1 MVLVENN
8 MKDIVIYGAG
18 GYGREIACLINRIN
32 AVKPEWNLLGF
43 LDDGEPVG
51 TKNEYGV
58 VLGDLAYINSYPK
71 EVSVVLAIGTPSI
84 LQKLATSI
92 TNPKVNFPNLIDP
105 DVLFLDKNNVR
116 LGKGNIICAKCVVSC
131 NVDIAD
137 FNLFNIGVGI
147 GHDASLGSYNVL
159 MPNVNIS
166 GGVET
171 GNCNLFGVKSTVL
184 QYLKVGN
191 NVKIGANSLLMRK
204 AKDDGLYFG
213 TPANR
218 ADM

>member
-1 MVLVENN
+1 
-8 MKDIVIYGAG
+8 MKDILIYGAG

-51 TKNEYGV
+51 TKNDYGV
-58 VLGDLAYINSYPK
+58 VLGDLAYINSYTK

-147 GHDASLGSYNVL
+147 GHDALFGSYNVL

>member
-1 MVLVENN
+1 ME
-8 MKDIVIYGAG
+8 MG
-18 GYGREIACLINRIN
+18 
-32 AVKPEWNLLGF
+32 
-43 LDDGEPVG
+43 
-51 TKNEYGV
+51 
-58 VLGDLAYINSYPK
+58 
-71 EVSVVLAIGTPSI
+71 
-84 LQKLATSI
+84 
-92 TNPKVNFPNLIDP
+92 
-105 DVLFLDKNNVR
+105 
-116 LGKGNIICAKCVVSC
+116 
-131 NVDIAD
+131 D

-147 GHDASLGSYNVL
+147 GHDASFGSYNVL

>member
-1 MVLVENN
+1 

-18 GYGREIACLINRIN
+18 GFGREIACLINRLN
-32 AVKPEWNLLGF
+32 AVKQEWNLLGF
-43 LDDGEPVG
+43 IDDGEPVG
-51 TKNEYGV
+51 SKNEYGEVLGNIDYVNSAQKELSV
-58 VLGDLAYINSYPK
+58 VLG
-71 EVSVVLAIGTPSI
+71 IGTPSI
-84 LQKLATSI
+84 LQKLAINI
-92 TNPKVNFPNLIDP
+92 TNPKVDFPNLIDP
-105 DVLFLDKNNVR
+105 DVLFLDRNNVR
-116 LGKGNIICAKCVVSC
+116 IGRGNVICAKCVVSC
-131 NVDIAD
+131 NVEIGD

-147 GHDASLGSYNVL
+147 GHDASFGSFNVL

-171 GNCNLFGVKSTVL
+171 GNGNLFGVKSTVL

-191 NVKIGANSLLMRK
+191 NTKIGAHSLMMRK

-213 TPANR
+213 IPANR

>member
-1 MVLVENN
+1 

-58 VLGDLAYINSYPK
+58 VIGDLAFINSYPN
-71 EVSVVLAIGTPSI
+71 EVSVVLAIGTPGI

-92 TNPKVNFPNLIDP
+92 INPNVDFPNLIDP
-105 DVLFLDKNNVR
+105 DVLFLDKNNFR
-116 LGKGNIICAKCVVSC
+116 MGKGNVLCAKCVVSC
-131 NVDIAD
+131 NVEMGD

-147 GHDASLGSYNVL
+147 GHDASFGSYNVL

>member
-1 MVLVENN
+1 

-18 GYGREIACLINRIN
+18 GFGREIACLIYRIN
-32 AVKPEWNLLGF
+32 TEKPEWNLLGF
-43 LDDGEPVG
+43 LDDGEAVG
-51 TKNEYGV
+51 TKTEYGE
-58 VLGDLAYINSYPK
+58 VLGGLDYINSYPN
-71 EVSVVLAIGTPSI
+71 EISVAIAIGTPSI
-84 LQKLATSI
+84 IQKLAADI
-92 TNPKVNFPNLIDP
+92 TNPKVDFPNLIDP
-105 DVLFLDKNNVR
+105 NVEFLDWNNVR
-116 LGKGNIICAKCVVSC
+116 MGKGNIICARCVVSC

-147 GHDASLGSYNVL
+147 GHDASFGSYNVL

-166 GGVET
+166 GGVQT

-191 NVKIGANSLLMRK
+191 NVKIGAHSLLMRK

-213 TPANR
+213 IPANR

>member
-1 MVLVENN
+1 

-18 GYGREIACLINRIN
+18 GFGREIACIINRLN
-32 AVKPEWNLLGF
+32 SVKQEWNFMGF
-43 LDDGEPVG
+43 IDDGEPVG
-51 TKNEYGV
+51 KKTEYGE
-58 VLGDLAYINSYPK
+58 VLGGLDFINNYMK
-71 EVSVVLAIGTPSI
+71 EISVVLAIGTPSI
-84 LQKLATSI
+84 LQKLSSAI
-92 TNPKVNFPNLIDP
+92 TNSKVEFPNLVDP
-105 DVLFLDKNNVR
+105 DVLFLDYNNVR
-116 LGKGNIICAKCVVSC
+116 MGKGNVLCAKCVVSC
-131 NVDIAD
+131 NVDMGD

-147 GHDASLGSYNVL
+147 GHDASFGSYNVL

-191 NVKIGANSLLMRK
+191 NVKIGAHSLLMRK

-213 TPANR
+213 IPANR

>member
-1 MVLVENN
+1 

-32 AVKPEWNLLGF
+32 ALKPEWNLLGF
-43 LDDGEPVG
+43 LDDGVPIG
-51 TKNEYGV
+51 TKTEYGE
-58 VLGDLAYINSYPK
+58 VLGGLDFINNYPN
-71 EVSVVLAIGTPSI
+71 EISVVIAIGTPSI
-84 LQKLATSI
+84 IQKLVAEI
-92 TNPKVNFPNLIDP
+92 INPKVDFPNLIDP
-105 DVLFLDKNNVR
+105 NVEFLDINNVR
-116 LGKGNIICAKCVVSC
+116 MGKGNIICARCVVSC

-147 GHDASLGSYNVL
+147 GHDASFGSYNVL

>member
-1 MVLVENN
+1 

-18 GYGREIACLINRIN
+18 GYGREIACLIKRLN
-32 AVKPEWNLLGF
+32 AVKKEWNFLGF
-43 LDDGEPVG
+43 IDDGEPVG
-51 TKNEYGV
+51 KKTEYGE
-58 VLGDLAYINSYPK
+58 VLGNIDFVNSYK
-71 EVSVVLAIGTPSI
+71 KKLSVVLAIGTPSI
-84 LQKLATSI
+84 LPKLAAAI
-92 TNPKVNFPNLIDP
+92 INPKVEFPNLIDP
-105 DVLFLDKNNVR
+105 DVLFLDRDNVR
-116 LGKGNIICAKCVVSC
+116 LGKGNILCAKCVVSC
-131 NVDIAD
+131 NVDIGD

-147 GHDASLGSYNVL
+147 GHDASFGSYNVL

-191 NVKIGANSLLMRK
+191 NTKIGAHSLLMRK

-213 TPANR
+213 IPANR

>member
-1 MVLVENN
+1 M
-8 MKDIVIYGAG
+8 IYGAG
-18 GYGREIACLINRIN
+18 GYGREIGCLINRIN

-84 LQKLATSI
+84 LQKLVTSI
-92 TNPKVNFPNLIDP
+92 TNPKVDFPNLIDP
-105 DVLFLDKNNVR
+105 DVLFLDRKNVR
-116 LGKGNIICAKCVVSC
+116 MGKGNIICAKCVVSC
-131 NVDIAD
+131 NVDITD

-147 GHDASLGSYNVL
+147 GHDASFGSYNVL

>member
-1 MVLVENN
+1 

-32 AVKPEWNLLGF
+32 QITPEWNFLGF

-51 TKNEYGV
+51 TKNEYGG
-58 VLGDLAYINSYPK
+58 VLGNIEFINSYPK
-71 EVSVVLAIGTPSI
+71 EISVVLAIGTPSI
-84 LQKLATSI
+84 LQKLGTNI
-92 TNPKVNFPNLIDP
+92 TNPKVDFPNLVDP

-116 LGKGNIICAKCVVSC
+116 MGKGNVLCAKCVVSC
-131 NVDIAD
+131 NVEMGD

-147 GHDASLGSYNVL
+147 GHDASFGSYNVL